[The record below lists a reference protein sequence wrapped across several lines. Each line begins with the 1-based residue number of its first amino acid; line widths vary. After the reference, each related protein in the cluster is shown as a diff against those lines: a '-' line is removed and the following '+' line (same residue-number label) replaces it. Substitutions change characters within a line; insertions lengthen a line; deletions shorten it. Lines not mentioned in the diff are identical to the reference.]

1 LTGIRVAAVQ
11 FAVGSDVDANLAT
24 CVRMVNAAAA
34 RGAHLIVLPA
44 YCNHPVEYDDRA
56 HAERVAC
63 RLGDAFL
70 ETLSALAAEHEAYL
84 KVHVTL
90 AVEERLTA
98 ANLLYGPDGTL
109 LARADAHAL
118 SESEREWL
126 DPVPGPGPVVDTPIG
141 RFGLV
146 AGADAARAGVPRALA
161 VAGAEVLLVSM
172 DSVTTDDTRLHV
184 PVRAAE
190 NKVWIVAANV
200 IGSRPGAPALGVPED
215 WLAGVGESAAFGADG
230 APVARAPRRAETVVI
245 ADIEPGWAADKTR
258 PDGGDI
264 FLARRPRLYAARRPP
279 GPRPPA
285 AASTRVAVMRPDGH
299 GMSAIE
305 DAGRRVRAAAADGVE
320 LIVLPELFH
329 YADGRADGS
338 FLDGIAVDVIAQ
350 SLDGTACHAVTT
362 LPDDAAHVGVLIS
375 ARGVSGRQVQMHP
388 CARHVGWQAA
398 LGDRLV
404 PMDLSWGRLV
414 IMVGD
419 DALYPEMFDLAA
431 RLGADAVAV
440 PCAPAERWELTL
452 GLPARTAECGL
463 NIVASAHP
471 GPGGGGL
478 ILTPVADPVLHAGRS
493 GGFDGTLAEP
503 AVARVPAGV
512 PVVTGVIH
520 PERARRQVPESAVAA
535 RSHLPL

>member
-11 FAVGSDVDANLAT
+11 FAIGSDVDANLAA

-44 YCNHPVEYDDRA
+44 YCNHPVEYTDRA

-63 RLGDAFL
+63 RLGDGFL
-70 ETLSALAAEHEAYL
+70 ETLSALAAEHEVYL
-84 KVHVTL
+84 KLHVTL
-90 AVEERLTA
+90 AVEERLVA
-98 ANLLYGPDGTL
+98 ANLLYSPDGTL
-109 LARADAHAL
+109 LARADTTAL
-118 SESEREWL
+118 SAPERQWL
-126 DPVPGPGPVVDTPIG
+126 DPVPGPGLVANTLIG

-146 AGADAARAGVPRALA
+146 TGSDAARAGVPRALA

-172 DSVTTDDTRLHV
+172 DAVSTDDTRLHV

-200 IGSRPGAPALGVPED
+200 IGSRPGASALGVPED
-215 WLAGVGESAAFGADG
+215 WLSGVGESAAFGPDG

-245 ADIEPGWAADKTR
+245 ADIEPGWADDKTR

-264 FLARRPRLYAARRPP
+264 FLSRRPRLYAAGRPP
-279 GPRPPA
+279 GARPPA

-305 DAGRRVRAAAADGVE
+305 DAGRRVRAAAEDGVE

-350 SLDGTACHAVTT
+350 SLDGTACHVVTT

-440 PCAPAERWELTL
+440 PCVPAERWELTL

-471 GPGGGGL
+471 GPGGGGV
-478 ILTPVADPVLHAGRS
+478 ILVPVADPVLHADRV

-520 PERARRQVPESAVAA
+520 PERARRRLPESAVAA
-535 RSHLPL
+535 GSHLPL